1 MTHKDKH
8 EAHNFS
14 TTLSPDSA
22 SRSVCRGTGKSK
34 RSRRPARHSQPG
46 QVMASLPVLR
56 PDVHAYHVHVHPHT
70 NIHVEEMR
78 ARETKL

>member
-1 MTHKDKH
+1 MRAELRRAT
-8 EAHNFS
+8 
-14 TTLSPDSA
+14 
-22 SRSVCRGTGKSK
+22 SRSGRATYYPRRSPTGKSR